1 MATARSAS
9 AGCSTPFNT
18 SGPFLVSRYL
28 VISSRSD
35 VIKSWSNVPGASGGE
50 QTLRELCQRFAASR
64 GHYSII
70 GTPEDV
76 ANEMKRWLEN
86 GACDGFNF
94 VPSNYPSGLEDFVT
108 MVIPELQKRGIFRRE
123 YEGQT
128 QRDNLGLRRP
138 LSRYAKKT
146 KAAE

>member
-1 MATARSAS
+1 MKTSS
-9 AGCSTPFNT
+9 STPDSTFAKVRP
-18 SGPFLVSRYL
+18 GGR
-28 VISSRSD
+28 IG
-35 VIKSWSNVPGASGGE
+35 SNVPGASGGE

-94 VPSNYPSGLEDFVT
+94 VPSVYPSGLEDFVT

-128 QRDNLGLRRP
+128 LRDNLGLRRCRIS
-138 LSRYAKKT
+138 LRESLQ
-146 KAAE
+146 